1 MLELCVKVKLYSKH
15 HALAK
20 VNVMKYLVFI
30 FFSCTHYQQYLS
42 ARHVLP
48 SAKAEVTQ
56 LLILILVET
65 AR

>member
-30 FFSCTHYQQYLS
+30 FFFLY
-42 ARHVLP
+42 ALP
-48 SAKAEVTQ
+48 AIFVC
-56 LLILILVET
+56 
-65 AR
+65 